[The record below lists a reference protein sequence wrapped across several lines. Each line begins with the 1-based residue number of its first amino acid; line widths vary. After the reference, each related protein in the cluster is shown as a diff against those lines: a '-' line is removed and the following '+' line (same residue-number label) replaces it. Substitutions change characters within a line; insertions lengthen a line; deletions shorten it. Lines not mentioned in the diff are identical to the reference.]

1 MKFTMSKSCV
11 NEPAQRNKSRA
22 MEKHQVRRYFSGQL
36 ESLWKLHPT
45 LKWFDESGD
54 IQRAH
59 AKSSSVEFVPL
70 VVEEFELICELDIEF
85 LRPGRSALVFSDG
98 GDIDNRI
105 KVLLDV
111 FVSQQTAVRRS

>member
-11 NEPAQRNKSRA
+11 NEPAQPNKSRA

-59 AKSSSVEFVPL
+59 AKK
-70 VVEEFELICELDIEF
+70 FECRVCALSGGRVRID
-85 LRPGRSALVFSDG
+85 LRIGH
-98 GDIDNRI
+98 
-105 KVLLDV
+105 
-111 FVSQQTAVRRS
+111 